1 MATDLSEKAGG
12 TQFEIIVNQVIIS
25 TTAYLQTQLLSPQDH
40 LETLLLSPH
49 DYHYHHQSSL
59 LSNSF
64 FFLEGRS
71 HVYWMNLN
79 AR

>member
-12 TQFEIIVNQVIIS
+12 TQFEIIVNQVIIL

-64 FFLEGRS
+64 LEPILRPTQPG
-71 HVYWMNLN
+71 
-79 AR
+79 